1 MKIQCSFCS
10 KEEASVFCTAD
21 EAPLCDICDRQVHH
35 ANKLAGKHKRYSL
48 LRPSDKDFPSC
59 DLCQDKRAFLFCKED
74 RAILCRECDVSIHK
88 ANEHTRKHYR
98 FLLTGVKLSTSASE
112 YPISASSSSPSTI
125 DSETKPAKSS
135 TKRPTSVSADIFC
148 NTAIG
153 AEIKPSKTSTKRLT
167 SVSAGIS
174 NPTVKTAP
182 AAPSY
187 KRDHDNQS
195 ISEYLMETLPGW
207 RVDDFLD
214 PSSGFSEFPDHGVGT
229 HLSSFPYEDFAVW
242 VPQDTPQFNH
252 LPLYIPQTGGG
263 NGLKASEEAN
273 TVKVSRKRID
283 DGFTVP
289 EISTLPLKKS
299 RNLW

>member
-1 MKIQCSFCS
+1 
-10 KEEASVFCTAD
+10 
-21 EAPLCDICDRQVHH
+21 
-35 ANKLAGKHKRYSL
+35 
-48 LRPSDKDFPSC
+48 
-59 DLCQDKRAFLFCKED
+59 
-74 RAILCRECDVSIHK
+74 
-88 ANEHTRKHYR
+88 
-98 FLLTGVKLSTSASE
+98 
-112 YPISASSSSPSTI
+112 
-125 DSETKPAKSS
+125 
-135 TKRPTSVSADIFC
+135 
-148 NTAIG
+148 
-153 AEIKPSKTSTKRLT
+153 
-167 SVSAGIS
+167 
-174 NPTVKTAP
+174 
-182 AAPSY
+182 
-187 KRDHDNQS
+187 
-195 ISEYLMETLPGW
+195 METLPGW